1 MTSFIGL
8 LFLVFLCL
16 SWWLRHHP
24 LGSLFLSPD
33 ESASASLSFSQSFTH
48 RWSSK
53 EGRDKFASESRH
65 QSRLSC
71 CQSSFFSGSF
81 TWRMYTRRE
90 LRILPLFT
98 FFYYTSFVFSV
109 SLCSLISGFIPSV
122 PWSFCQ
128 KKMPVSSTCCWV
140 FRCLDAQVVVL
151 WQDKFPDDVS
161 WLSLSHWM
169 KEKVKSRQVQ
179 SSQENPGFL
188 GLWLLLLKFIPSLTL
203 LWCHNPWSGLLHCQR
218 IKKVI
223 ELLQNIRLETRIRI
237 SSLGIKDREDGLS
250 SEDTFSVSLV
260 SFMPILS
267 LLLLCPSLKGRHWG
281 QLLKLELN
289 NMQFGSKKVFPF
301 LNFEAHRKMSSL
313 FFLSSSFFQKRRK
326 WRRKE
331 E

>member
-1 MTSFIGL
+1 MNTESQEKEVQQTSFLHRWL
-8 LFLVFLCL
+8 LSSVSCSLYFCACLDDCVIILLVPSL
-16 SWWLRHHP
+16 SL
-24 LGSLFLSPD
+24 D

-81 TWRMYTRRE
+81 TWRMYTRRG

-122 PWSFCQ
+122 AWSFCQ
-128 KKMPVSSTCCWV
+128 KMPVSSTCCWV

-223 ELLQNIRLETRIRI
+223 ELLQNIKLETRIRI

-250 SEDTFSVSLV
+250 SEDTFSLSLV
-260 SFMPILS
+260 FHAYSQPLITLPFIKRQTL
-267 LLLLCPSLKGRHWG
+267 RAT
-281 QLLKLELN
+281 
-289 NMQFGSKKVFPF
+289 SKTRTKQHAIWV
-301 LNFEAHRKMSSL
+301 EESV
-313 FFLSSSFFQKRRK
+313 SFFKL
-326 WRRKE
+326 WSPS
-331 E
+331 